1 MKIYENK
8 GNFQI
13 MFCRNKGKF
22 KKIFLKNNNKTIKT
36 IVRVKIKNKENKE

>member
-36 IVRVKIKNKENKE
+36 MVRVKIKNKENKE